1 MKEVTEIIQRH
12 FVLIVP
18 LWNWNTS
25 ASDFSKCQL
34 DVLIVPLW
42 NWNLYWEV
50 KHKQM
55 PFCFN
60 RTFMELKFTTPS
72 PLSAK
77 EKVLIVPLWNW
88 NYHQIFACYLI
99 SGFNRTFMELKYH
112 WSISVPKITA
122 VLIVPL
128 WNWNFVD
135 QLTPDTSILS
145 FNRTFM
151 ELKYYL

>member
-1 MKEVTEIIQRH
+1 MMKPISYMWLISC
-12 FVLIVP
+12 VLIVP
-18 LWNWNTS
+18 LWNWNEGSHRNYS
-25 ASDFSKCQL
+25 A
-34 DVLIVPLW
+34 
-42 NWNLYWEV
+42 
-50 KHKQM
+50 
-55 PFCFN
+55 PFRFNRTFMELKYKRKRFLKMSTGCFN